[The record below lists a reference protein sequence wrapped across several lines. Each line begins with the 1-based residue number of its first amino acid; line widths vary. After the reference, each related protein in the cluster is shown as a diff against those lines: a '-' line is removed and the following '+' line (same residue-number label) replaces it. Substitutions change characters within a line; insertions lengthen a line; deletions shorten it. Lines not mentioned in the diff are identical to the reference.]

1 MVTVKDYAAHRGI
14 SVQAVRK
21 AIREG
26 RLGRA
31 AYKKGNSYVIDK
43 DLADQ
48 AFDKNTNPSLRR
60 SAEQI
65 NSGKAAAQGR
75 AEPAAPEQALSYS
88 KARAY
93 GEGFKAKLLDL
104 EFREKSGQLVRADEV
119 KTSTFKVV
127 RMFRDAVQNIP
138 VRIVNELAAVVGDV
152 EPGKRHEMLMIM
164 QREINQA
171 LEELANGAGR

>member
-43 DLADQ
+43 ELADQ
-48 AFDKNTNPSLRR
+48 AFDNNASTSLRR
-60 SAEQI
+60 CATQI
-65 NSGKAAAQGR
+65 NSGTADAQGLS
-75 AEPAAPEQALSYS
+75 EPAAPEQALSYS

-93 GEGFKAKLLDL
+93 GEGFKAKLLEL
-104 EFREKSGQLVRADEV
+104 EFREKS
-119 KTSTFKVV
+119 
-127 RMFRDAVQNIP
+127 
-138 VRIVNELAAVVGDV
+138 
-152 EPGKRHEMLMIM
+152 
-164 QREINQA
+164 
-171 LEELANGAGR
+171 